1 LLRISFETNPQT
13 VTLKLE
19 GKLSGPWVDEVART
33 WFDVNGEKPDKE
45 VTVDLS
51 GVTYVDGDGKRLL
64 GWMFQRGAR
73 LRLRNGHLMTQY
85 IVDQVM
91 RETAQPQPPG
101 GR

>member
-1 LLRISFETNPQT
+1 MLRISYETNPQAT
-13 VTLKLE
+13 TLKLE

-33 WFDVNGEKPDKE
+33 WFDIHGEQSAKE

-51 GVTYVDGDGKRLL
+51 GVTYVDSDGKKLL
-64 GWMFQRGAR
+64 GWMFQQGA
-73 LRLRNGHLMTQY
+73 RLRNGHLMTQY

-91 RETAQPQPPG
+91 HETAQSQPHG

>member
-1 LLRISFETNPQT
+1 MLRISYETNLRT
-13 VTLKLE
+13 TTLKLE

-33 WFDVNGEKPDKE
+33 WFDINGENPAKE

-51 GVTYVDGDGKRLL
+51 GVTYVDGDGKKLL
-64 GWMFQRGAR
+64 GWMFQQGA
-73 LRLRNGHLMTQY
+73 RLRNGHLMTQY

-91 RETAQPQPPG
+91 RETAQPQSHE